1 MIMETMGQ
9 RARTNFASSLCLS
22 FPFRRADAF
31 SVARVLVAIGRHS
44 AQQFPQVGSWF
55 EEFHQMWGTTY
66 EELMNIESHATWATP
81 MMERGEQ
88 SIPALPMTTLY
99 KTPGR
104 DPLLNLAKF
113 GEDGITAERFGALS
127 RAAAVDG
134 PTSNSSVPSSTQG
147 PLRGFIG
154 RRHAGQSLP
163 SIVTSGRPARIAE
176 GQFYGDGISL
186 SDGRGES
193 EGSEYHS
200 LGESP
205 SAARVTTVASQLH
218 AFEAEVHT
226 ILTSNSARLIETS
239 QYRSRTSTHSVRSYG
254 NQATLEDGTDLSWLE
269 DGRT

>member
-1 MIMETMGQ
+1 M
-9 RARTNFASSLCLS
+9 AL
-22 FPFRRADAF
+22 

-44 AQQFPQVGSWF
+44 AQQFPQIGSWF
-55 EEFHQMWGTTY
+55 EEFQQMWGTTY
-66 EELMNIESHATWATP
+66 EELMNIESHASWATP
-81 MMERGEQ
+81 AMERGEQ
-88 SIPALPMTTLY
+88 SIPVLRPMTTLY
-99 KTPGR
+99 KAPGS

-113 GEDGITAERFGALS
+113 GEDGMTGERFGA
-127 RAAAVDG
+127 AAVDA
-134 PTSNSSVPSSTQG
+134 PTSNSSVPVSTQG

-154 RRHAGQSLP
+154 RRHAGQGLP
-163 SIVTSGRPARIAE
+163 SIITSGLPARIAE

-205 SAARVTTVASQLH
+205 SAARVTTVASQFH

-226 ILTSNSARLIETS
+226 ILTSNSTRLVETS

-254 NQATLEDGTDLSWLE
+254 NQATLGDGTDLSWLE
-269 DGRT
+269 DGGT